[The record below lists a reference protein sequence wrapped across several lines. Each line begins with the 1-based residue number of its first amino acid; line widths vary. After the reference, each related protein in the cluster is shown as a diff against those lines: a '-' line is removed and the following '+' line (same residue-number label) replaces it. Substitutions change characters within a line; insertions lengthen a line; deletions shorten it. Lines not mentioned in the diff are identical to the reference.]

1 MTGHTEHLV
10 YLCTHGPEDPE
21 KATLP
26 FAMALG
32 AQATE
37 RGVTLILQ
45 AGAVLLA
52 VKGEAEH
59 VFARGMAPLKEQ
71 LDEYLGSGGK
81 LLACS
86 ACLTARQ
93 VDGSSILDTV
103 EVVSV
108 TRLNNEFTAATN
120 VICY

>member
-1 MTGHTEHLV
+1 MTGHTENLV

-37 RGVTLILQ
+37 RGVTVILQ

-59 VFARGMAPLKEQ
+59 VFARGMAPLKDQ
-71 LDEYLGSGGK
+71 LDEYLASGGK

-93 VDGSSILDTV
+93 VDGSSLLDAV

-108 TRLNNEFTAATN
+108 TRLNNDFTAATN